1 MRTIVARR
9 SIAGP
14 AVVVVGAGVL
24 WLRTAAMAE
33 TPPAVA
39 PRVALLLLVY
49 GAIAVASA
57 PLLGADEPA
66 RLHPMLVAG
75 VGSLAML
82 IAVAAAGPSAPVAG
96 AAIVLPLS
104 LAAAVSE
111 EMLFRGVA
119 YAELGR
125 WGPVAA
131 VAGSALL
138 FALIHLRAYGPAA
151 MPVDLGAGLLL
162 SWQRWASGS
171 WKIPAATHAAAN
183 LLAVM
188 R

>member
-1 MRTIVARR
+1 MRTVVGRR
-9 SIAGP
+9 SNAGP
-14 AVVVVGAGVL
+14 AVVVLGVGIL
-24 WLRTAAMAE
+24 WLRTEALAEAA
-33 TPPAVA
+33 PAVA

-57 PLLGADEPA
+57 PLAGADDPA
-66 RLHPMLVAG
+66 RLNPALVAG
-75 VGSLAML
+75 IGSVALA
-82 IAVAAAGPSAPVAG
+82 IAATAAGPSAPLAG
-96 AAIVLPLS
+96 AALVLPLS

-119 YAELGR
+119 YAELNR

-138 FALIHLRAYGPAA
+138 FALIHLPAYGPTAL
-151 MPVDLGAGLLL
+151 PVDLGAGLLL